1 MNLGIC
7 TMASSSKGNCCLIK
21 SDSTCVL
28 LDAGFPAGKT
38 AEDLGIL
45 GLKFRDIDA
54 VLLTH
59 EHTDHIRSAAAI
71 RSRAQNA
78 PFIATKGTADRVRA
92 GGDRFSEDMF
102 KTVSAGET
110 FTIGDIHITAVETSH
125 DASEPVTY
133 IFSRNGKKI
142 SVVTDTGVMT
152 PELTCAVSDSDIL
165 VIEANHEENILLYG
179 KYPYSVKRRILSDR
193 GHLSNEAAGYCIRD
207 MIKTM
212 KSPKIPYVILAHL
225 SRENNTPQQ
234 AILTVRNIL
243 EEAGLYVGRHLR
255 LEVADPEEMGNFVAV

>member
-1 MNLGIC
+1 MSAPSPQEENRVEAAVGLAQRRIIAEMEPER
-7 TMASSSKGNCCLIK
+7 TPMA
-21 SDSTCVL
+21 
-28 LDAGFPAGKT
+28 LD
-38 AEDLGIL
+38 L
-45 GLKFRDIDA
+45 
-54 VLLTH
+54 
-59 EHTDHIRSAAAI
+59 DHLNEQVKAKLEELN
-71 RSRAQNA
+71 NA

-102 KTVSAGET
+102 RTVSAGET

-125 DASEPVTY
+125 DASEPVAY

-152 PELTCAVSDSDIL
+152 PELTRAVSDSDIL

>member
-78 PFIATKGTADRVRA
+78 PFI
-92 GGDRFSEDMF
+92 
-102 KTVSAGET
+102 T

-125 DASEPVTY
+125 DAIEPVAY